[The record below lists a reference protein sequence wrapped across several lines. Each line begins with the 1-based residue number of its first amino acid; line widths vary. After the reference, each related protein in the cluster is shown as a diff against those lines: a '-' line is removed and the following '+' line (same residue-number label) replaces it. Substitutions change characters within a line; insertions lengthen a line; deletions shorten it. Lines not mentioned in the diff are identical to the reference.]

1 MEGEEMSISTWVA
14 RIGSNSQFVAFNAH
28 WGVTYFLLH
37 VASPYAS
44 LWVLIP
50 IVLLV
55 AAIKEFWF
63 DAKNEANQTFLDN
76 LEDWLGYAVGCVLA
90 ISI

>member
-1 MEGEEMSISTWVA
+1 MISTWIA

-50 IVLLV
+50 AVLLL
-55 AAIKEFWF
+55 AAMKEFWF
-63 DAKNEANQTFLDN
+63 DAHYEQGQTFADN
-76 LEDWLGYAVGCVLA
+76 AQDWAGYAIGCLA
-90 ISI
+90 AALVH